1 MIRPRPLIFSLLA
14 CAAAMLSP
22 AARAD
27 LHYSFDTD
35 AQGWTV
41 FDGGDLS
48 HQAAGGNPGGFLQ
61 IADSSSGDFRL
72 VAPASALGNWAA
84 YLGGTLSF
92 DARNIDGEAP
102 DWPEFGQITLGS
114 GSTVLVVDGVAGD
127 APPADGQWHHY
138 STQLSTAVFGADLPS
153 VLASLDTLYI
163 KAEFHNG
170 VSEVAG
176 IDNIRI
182 TAVPEPGTAAL
193 LLSGLVAVA
202 TLARRRPGR

>member
-1 MIRPRPLIFSLLA
+1 MIHPRPLILSLLA
-14 CAAAMLSP
+14 CSAAALAP

-27 LHYSFDTD
+27 LHYGFDTD

-48 HQAAGGNPGGFLQ
+48 HQTVGGNPGGFLQ
-61 IADSSSGDFRL
+61 IADSSSGDYRL
-72 VAPASALGNWAA
+72 VAPASALGNWLG

-92 DARNIDGEAP
+92 DARNLNGDAP
-102 DWPEFGQITLGS
+102 DWPEFGQVTLGS
-114 GSTVLVVDGVAGD
+114 GSTVLVVDGVAGEV
-127 APPADGQWHHY
+127 PPADGQWHHY
-138 STQLSTAVFGADLPS
+138 SMVLDTAAFGAALPS
-153 VLASLDTLYI
+153 VLAHLDTLYI

-182 TAVPEPGTAAL
+182 TAVPEPTTSAL
-193 LLSGLVAVA
+193 LLAGLAALGRLALRRSG
-202 TLARRRPGR
+202 R